1 MKNST
6 VMIIMFPD
14 NSEETVRKMQVIA
27 RVINNGG
34 AIFIEPDETENA
46 GFIDWSDDDE
56 LPMF

>member
-14 NSEETVRKMQVIA
+14 NSEETVRRMQDIA
-27 RVINNGG
+27 RVINSGG
-34 AIFIEPDETENA
+34 TIIVEPDETEND